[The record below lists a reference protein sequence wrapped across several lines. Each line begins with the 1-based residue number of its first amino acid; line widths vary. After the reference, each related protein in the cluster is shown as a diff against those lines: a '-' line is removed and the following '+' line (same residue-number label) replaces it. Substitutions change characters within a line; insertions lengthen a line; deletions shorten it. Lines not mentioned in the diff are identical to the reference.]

1 MVLAILK
8 CEAYIEMPFP
18 MQMQNGKINDVHFLQ
33 PGKFPIPCKPFNRK
47 LTGELWLWNN
57 RLFAMV
63 WRLNRLLQAAC
74 NKIFALSWN
83 IETYPPP
90 TCSTTIIRTLFGPA
104 PFTPPIEGHYHF
116 RLAAVLRCSWRR
128 RFCFL
133 CSPHLCQFC
142 MHFYH
147 HPEPNTP
154 YHPKRQTIPPHTIS
168 MPPVLSAVA
177 YIVTVAAFLCMRSWL
192 CSGPSSGPGLMF
204 LHFIRI
210 AQLHHPFQYLLY
222 NSPAVKEFSAFV

>member
-90 TCSTTIIRTLFGPA
+90 PHLLHHHHQDTLRPRPFYANHRRPLPFSVSCSFALQLTASFLFPL
-104 PFTPPIEGHYHF
+104 F
-116 RLAAVLRCSWRR
+116 
-128 RFCFL
+128 
-133 CSPHLCQFC
+133 PHLCQFC

-154 YHPKRQTIPPHTIS
+154 YHPKRQTIPPHSIS

-177 YIVTVAAFLCMRSWL
+177 YIVTVAAFLCLRSWV
-192 CSGPSSGPGLMF
+192 CSEPSSRPGLMF
-204 LHFIRI
+204 LHLIRI
-210 AQLHHPFQYLLY
+210 TQLHHPF
-222 NSPAVKEFSAFV
+222 

>member
-1 MVLAILK
+1 MEIKSRRGNRAQQLKVFPSRRQWERAGRPIIGASETGRFCSWNKGYLAERKMVLAILK

-90 TCSTTIIRTLFGPA
+90 TPPPPPSGHSSAPPLLRHPSKAITIFG
-104 PFTPPIEGHYHF
+104 
-116 RLAAVLRCSWRR
+116 
-128 RFCFL
+128 
-133 CSPHLCQFC
+133 
-142 MHFYH
+142 
-147 HPEPNTP
+147 
-154 YHPKRQTIPPHTIS
+154 
-168 MPPVLSAVA
+168 
-177 YIVTVAAFLCMRSWL
+177 
-192 CSGPSSGPGLMF
+192 
-204 LHFIRI
+204 
-210 AQLHHPFQYLLY
+210 
-222 NSPAVKEFSAFV
+222 

>member
-63 WRLNRLLQAAC
+63 WRLNRFLQAAC

-90 TCSTTIIRTLFGPA
+90 YSSTTTIRTLFGPA

-133 CSPHLCQFC
+133 CSPIFANFVCTFTTTPSPTPHTTQKDR
-142 MHFYH
+142 
-147 HPEPNTP
+147 P
-154 YHPKRQTIPPHTIS
+154 YHRTPFPCHQFFPLLLTLSQLPLFFACEVGSALGR
-168 MPPVLSAVA
+168 VL
-177 YIVTVAAFLCMRSWL
+177 
-192 CSGPSSGPGLMF
+192 GP
-204 LHFIRI
+204 
-210 AQLHHPFQYLLY
+210 A
-222 NSPAVKEFSAFV
+222 